1 MPRSAL
7 RFDCRSRLG
16 ITTRHRAGLVGSDP
30 ERTDSLA
37 PGDTPRRG
45 DDDGERDSRD
55 HVVEPACLRG
65 RARDQRPGRR
75 CACCGSRLPVHL
87 AVFFRQ
93 CFVLW
98 SQGRTLPFD
107 SVVSEEAVPLGCSIP
122 DNSFMCLMRLFG
134 RMSVQC

>member
-1 MPRSAL
+1 MLRSVL

-30 ERTDSLA
+30 ERTDSL
-37 PGDTPRRG
+37 GLCDTLRRE
-45 DDDGERDSRD
+45 DDKGERDARD
-55 HVVEPACLRG
+55 HAVEPACLRG
-65 RARDQRPGRR
+65 RVRDPAAEPPLRV
-75 CACCGSRLPVHL
+75 CGSRMPVHL

-93 CFVLW
+93 CLVLW

-107 SVVSEEAVPLGCSIP
+107 SVVSEEAVPLGCSRP
-122 DNSFMCLMRLFG
+122 DNSFMCSTRLFG